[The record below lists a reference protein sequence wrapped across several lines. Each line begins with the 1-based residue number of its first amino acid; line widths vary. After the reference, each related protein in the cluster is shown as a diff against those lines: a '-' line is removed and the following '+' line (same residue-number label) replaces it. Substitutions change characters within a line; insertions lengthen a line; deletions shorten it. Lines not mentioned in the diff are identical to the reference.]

1 MLLKKERIQSAKR
14 INWNNIYEK
23 QFGEHKT
30 EMRIRLADLSSTNS
44 WN

>member
-1 MLLKKERIQSAKR
+1 L
-14 INWNNIYEK
+14 YETK
-23 QFGEHKT
+23 FGEHKT